1 MVKIIYEYNPSKLN
15 NKIINIICKKV
26 QVSKIGKNYNFK
38 YHTQKYELKEII
50 TKIFYVLYKAKNWR
64 QLGNCW
70 NNIYKHYI
78 KLNLLKIFSE
88 LYVDL
93 LQKYLKKNKTS
104 LKITS
109 IDTTFVYNKYGI
121 DKLDRNAYAKNKK
134 CYKLLVLIDSKK
146 KPIFFK
152 YFTGNVN
159 DTKTL
164 TNSLDE
170 IFKIIG
176 EKCKIFLADSGFC
189 SKEIRTKFAE
199 HNILPLIPKN
209 IRNTKKDF
217 KMKDLPYAERLDIV
231 FEEFSKDERKTYK
244 KRIGIENFFA
254 NYKQPTKL
262 NMRYEKY
269 FENLM
274 GFVNIYMSRLLL

>member
-1 MVKIIYEYNPSKLN
+1 MVKIIHEYNPSKLD
-15 NKIINIICKKV
+15 NKLINVICKKV
-26 QVSKIGKNYNFK
+26 KLSEIGKNYDFR

-70 NNIYKHYI
+70 NNVYKHYI
-78 KLNLLKIFSE
+78 KINLLKIFSE
-88 LYVDL
+88 LYTDL
-93 LQKYLKKNKTS
+93 LQKYLKKNKVS

-121 DKLDRNAYAKNKK
+121 DNLERNKYAKNKK

-170 IFKIIG
+170 IFEIIE

-189 SKEIRTKFAE
+189 SKEVRNKFKK

-231 FEEFSKDERKTYK
+231 FEDFSRDEREIYK